1 MVSLSMFQEHFSG
14 HRVSKWES
22 LLRVYFQVASY
33 MRAVNDVYDKVD
45 FDGIKLINFK
55 VKSLR
60 VRTLGPKSQQAIL
73 YISSIKITSFKG

>member
-1 MVSLSMFQEHFSG
+1 
-14 HRVSKWES
+14 
-22 LLRVYFQVASY
+22 

-60 VRTLGPKSQQAIL
+60 VRTLIPRSVL
-73 YISSIKITSFKG
+73 ISSLKTHF

>member
-1 MVSLSMFQEHFSG
+1 MVCLSIFQEHFAHSHEVTG
-14 HRVSKWES
+14 YQKWES
-22 LLRVYFQVASY
+22 PLRVYFQVASY

-73 YISSIKITSFKG
+73 

>member
-1 MVSLSMFQEHFSG
+1 MVSDVVRTPMCVCVCVF
-14 HRVSKWES
+14 V
-22 LLRVYFQVASY
+22 QVASY

-60 VRTLGPKSQQAIL
+60 VRSLTRRASV
-73 YISSIKITSFKG
+73 

>member
-1 MVSLSMFQEHFSG
+1 MFQDRFAHSHEVTG
-14 HRVSKWES
+14 YQNEN
-22 LLRVYFQVASY
+22 LPCIYLFQVASY

-73 YISSIKITSFKG
+73 